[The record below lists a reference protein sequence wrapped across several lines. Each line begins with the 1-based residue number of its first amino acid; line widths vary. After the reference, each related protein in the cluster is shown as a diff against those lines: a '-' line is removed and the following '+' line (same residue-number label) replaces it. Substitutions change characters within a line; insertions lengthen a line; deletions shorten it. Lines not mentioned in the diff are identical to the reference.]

1 MPSLR
6 LLLHNHIERKYKGGD
21 TVEIEA
27 ILKIICISL
36 VSWILVLFAIKNL
49 RRRRSLLGGRNN
61 IWALSIVFVM
71 LWYAVLLASSS
82 PF

>member
-1 MPSLR
+1 M
-6 LLLHNHIERKYKGGD
+6 
-21 TVEIEA
+21 EIEA

-36 VSWILVLFAIKNL
+36 VNWILVLFALKNL
-49 RRRRSLLGGRNN
+49 GKRRRMLVGRNN
-61 IWALSIVFVM
+61 IWALSIVFVL